1 MSDVFV
7 VEETGS
13 SDDVPEDGEG
23 VSFLNGALQFDEIL
37 KVAVIV
43 SRIPFASFHED
54 IDVIV
59 GLCEVN
65 ELDNI
70 WMLYLLSD
78 KHLRLYSFY
87 DVRLQL

>member
-1 MSDVFV
+1 M
-7 VEETGS
+7 
-13 SDDVPEDGEG
+13 
-23 VSFLNGALQFDEIL
+23 
-37 KVAVIV
+37 IV

-87 DVRLQL
+87 DVRL

>member
-1 MSDVFV
+1 M
-7 VEETGS
+7 
-13 SDDVPEDGEG
+13 
-23 VSFLNGALQFDEIL
+23 
-37 KVAVIV
+37 V
-43 SRIPFASFHED
+43 SRIPLASFHED

-70 WMLYLLSD
+70 GMLYLLSN
-78 KHLRLYSFY
+78 KHLRLYPFY